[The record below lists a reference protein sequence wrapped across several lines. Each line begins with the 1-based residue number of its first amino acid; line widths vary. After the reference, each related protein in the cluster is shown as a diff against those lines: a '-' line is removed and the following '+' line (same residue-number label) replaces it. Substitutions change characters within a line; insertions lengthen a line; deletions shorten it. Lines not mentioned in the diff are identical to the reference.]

1 MSIRIYA
8 PDSTSF
14 PPNIEIYNLENFL
27 LDLENTPDNSLELSF
42 IPPYK
47 SYIELKSQT
56 NQKVFVNTGFTD
68 EYVYKT
74 KLCMKNLQRFYK
86 GVIWLFTSDT
96 LPSEENS
103 W

>member
-1 MSIRIYA
+1 M
-8 PDSTSF
+8 
-14 PPNIEIYNLENFL
+14 LENLKEAL
-27 LDLENTPDNSLELSF
+27 LEFRDKVVSDARR
-42 IPPYK
+42 
-47 SYIELKSQT
+47 ELKSQN

-74 KLCMKNLQRFYK
+74 KLYMKNLQRFYK

>member
-1 MSIRIYA
+1 VKKSQF
-8 PDSTSF
+8 SLNTK
-14 PPNIEIYNLENFL
+14 PNIEIYNLENFL
-27 LDLENTPDNSLELSF
+27 LDLENTPENSLELSF

-47 SYIELKSQT
+47 SYLELKSQNNEKT
-56 NQKVFVNTGFTD
+56 FVKNGITD

-74 KLCMKNLQRFYK
+74 KLYMKNLQRFYK